1 MNFDVMMKINKY
13 CNSIKIPEIRIDN
26 RKEVDKA
33 IKKMLK
39 KEI

>member
-1 MNFDVMMKINKY
+1 MNFDVIINVNKY

-26 RKEVDKA
+26 KNEVDKA
-33 IKKMLK
+33 IKKILK